1 MVFIP
6 STSSCGAGWVGV
18 VYSQVMKIKAVQC
31 RGESMINE
39 EESGGWGECLG
50 LGVD

>member
-1 MVFIP
+1 MVFIA

-18 VYSQVMKIKAVQC
+18 VYSQVMKIKAVQY
-31 RGESMINE
+31 RGDSMINE
-39 EESGGWGECLG
+39 EESGVWGEYSG